1 MSKTIIKTRSL
12 STNLRVD
19 EYYLWI
25 KDILRWQKNNFDI
38 NIVLLDLKNLLQF
51 GRSKSVKDFS
61 FNIVKDL
68 SALGVNFNKTNLVFQ
83 SQLPEIQEIIVYLQ
97 YSELLINKTANNIIP
112 DSINYYKLS
121 LDLFSEIA
129 VMMIFN
135 SDIILTEKSEVKKIE
150 LARNLIS
157 KFNYTYKKSLKLPQ
171 PFISYHPKLIGLDG
185 KEELNNENCL
195 LFSDNKNTVKK
206 KIISATTDSDS
217 QIKFDSKR
225 KPYISNLINLYQ
237 FFTNKTYDEIED
249 EFRGKKYVEFK
260 SAIVKQL
267 NKFLKSHI
275 KKTDIKNENFIKKML
290 LKSHQKS
297 SYKLRKNLEVIKE
310 AMNIPHL

>member
-1 MSKTIIKTRSL
+1 MSKTIIKTRPL

-25 KDILRWQKNNFDI
+25 KNILRWQKNNFDI

-51 GRSKSVKDFS
+51 GRSKPVKDFS

-97 YSELLINKTANNIIP
+97 YSELLTDKTANNNIP
-112 DSINYYKLS
+112 DSINYYKSS
-121 LDLFSEIA
+121 LDFSEIA

-135 SDIILTEKSEVKKIE
+135 SDIILAEKSEVKKIE

-157 KFNYTYKKSLKLPQ
+157 RFNYTYKKSLKLPQ
-171 PFISYHPKLIGLDG
+171 SFVSYHPKLIGLDG
-185 KEELNNENCL
+185 NEELNNENCL

-206 KIISATTDSDS
+206 KIMAAKTDSDS
-217 QIKFDSKR
+217 MVEFDAKR
-225 KPYISNLINLYQ
+225 KPHVSNLINLYQ

-260 SAIVKQL
+260 NDIVKQF
-267 NKFLKSHI
+267 NKFSESYVRKTGLKN
-275 KKTDIKNENFIKKML
+275 KNLIKKML

-297 SYKLRKNLEVIKE
+297 SYKLRKNLEIIKE